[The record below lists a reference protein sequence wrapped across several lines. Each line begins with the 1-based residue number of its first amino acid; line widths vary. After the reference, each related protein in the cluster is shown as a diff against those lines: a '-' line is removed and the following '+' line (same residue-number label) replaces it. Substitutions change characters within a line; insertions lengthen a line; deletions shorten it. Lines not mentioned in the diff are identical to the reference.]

1 MGRAIDR
8 DAVIGQ
14 VGDLLRPRLPDI
26 IVRPRGSFSR
36 KATLDET
43 AIEAP
48 FRLQVSPTS
57 QGHWVHAAQPVPAD
71 DAPGHVELW
80 HTRLDTGTR
89 TEDDLLR
96 PSRPADD
103 ETRVIRAV
111 WARDRDDLATSDW
124 QDGEVDVGGGLLSP
138 DDIKTTGAT
147 TDPFLGSLD
156 RADRHRLVR
165 QTTEAWL
172 GGKTTR
178 TTPGPVGADKLWLT
192 ALGAWLDLH
201 GQWDTM
207 PYSERGLASILAW
220 DHVATGGRDQF
231 VRVVYPG
238 YLFPL
243 GQPTV
248 RVKIT
253 ERSIRPQTNPTAGL
267 FQRQF
272 LVVID
277 PVREHS
283 IPGFFL
289 TRSVIG
295 PRVTPP
301 LDPPGDD
308 PIAGL
313 GSDEAFWPRVG
324 GKPFSFRVDGTDH
337 DGRPAA
343 FPAPL
348 IWVAEQV
355 GAPAKNSAAARAAAA
370 KKLADLEA
378 GYRASTRRVIDLG
391 GQAVAFVP
399 KDATGDARLET
410 RQVRLLGKA
419 AQGRSVPRLSS
430 ADVVLPAAQAIA
442 GSGPTRITYYAP
454 YRASGFTGRQH
465 RPGVGGLAHPGRRR
479 PTPTTGRT
487 SRTDGA
493 APDVAQAL
501 PGIAFGGGGGA
512 VPSDQAGGF
521 VQPNLS
527 IAGLSMKQGPVG
539 DLASVAADTFKP
551 KDFLGD
557 ALPKLFGLVELADLL
572 PDGTLDEAP
581 ALVTDALDTLSAI
594 EKEVERAVAIAQD
607 AAGEAQRVLDRV
619 QGAGGC
625 RAGRGAGAARRRPG
639 PRPGVRRPRR
649 LRCSAW
655 SRPSVRS
662 TPARSRPPSTTHPTA
677 SGPASRPL
685 PRPLAPWPGHRCP
698 LFARTRLEQVAAA
711 LERFRDS
718 TALVERHPRV
728 PPGRRGHRSAS
739 EITFRYE
746 WKPTDAGRGRAR
758 RPRWSSCSPTRC
770 SSRSTGRSR
779 RRGRR
784 RSTCSPSCGRS
795 SSTSSPRTRSSP
807 SRSSGCRSRRARA
820 ARPRSTSSW
829 TTSSSAASCPSSRR
843 SRTSSPST
851 ASPTRRASRSRPAGL
866 TAGFSLT
873 LPNLAIGVFTLSN
886 ISLGAD
892 VRVPFLGET
901 ITVGFNFCTR
911 ERPFVLSV
919 VFLGGGGWF
928 LIRLSPKGLEVLE
941 LGLEAGAYLAVDFG
955 VASGS
960 ISAAIGIYIR
970 LEGEKGSL
978 TGYFRLRGEVD
989 VLGLISAS
997 IELYMELVY
1006 GFDTGKMIGR
1016 ARITVE
1022 VEVLCF
1028 SASVTIEA
1036 ERQFAG
1042 SNGDPS
1048 LREVVM
1054 EDDGTRPRVGR
1065 LPARLRPGG
1074 GGGMSTEWFTALAL
1088 PASVVDD
1095 APAARAGLRR
1105 AGAGA
1110 DLARR
1115 GPRGVRAVPAL
1126 GRGRRRR
1133 RTRHA
1138 RRPARASSTPSSTST
1153 GSTPRCGRGPSARTP
1168 RSGGTGCRSG
1178 RTATGGRSPRRTAP
1192 TSPRPSTSRRSPP
1205 TRWRRSHPSSTPLT
1219 EALVDIARQAEA
1231 FRITRGGAGEA
1242 TRTTASAPAATSTT
1256 SRASP
1261 PGSTIASRAVARA
1274 RGRHRRPAAGPRATG
1289 RWAVRSAGA
1298 LQQLHLARRFYER
1311 PESQVADQVRKDPPD
1326 KVETLPQRGPE
1337 FHERV
1342 AAAGDHPLFLERL
1355 GLVLP
1360 VRSDPARL
1368 RRCAVARRRPP
1379 ARRLRRRLPLTAAR
1393 GPSAARTAPSCRGPT
1408 RPTHRSGPT
1417 AR

>member
-1 MGRAIDR
+1 MTSRTVQGLPDAGKLHPYGHRAVEGDLVVDLVRPGDLVVATVTARGATLEPPVDPGAPDACSTLVGGAGARLYVDVPFQHGHEEASYEASPGTAQPDPMNPEAAPKPATVTVLAAQTPAQFRPARGSRLVFALPDGGRVPWTTAGILGALPWLDAALHPRATAPGTRPAPYQLPTGRLVDLFPGIEVVLADGVVAVLRDATVLLTTRASAGAAVPDAATLRGRAQLAANDRLVARVIAERGVTVGRAIDR

-454 YRASGFTGRQH
+454 YRASGFT
-465 RPGVGGLAHPGRRR
+465 AAN
-479 PTPTTGRT
+479 TGRVWAASLT
-487 SRTDGA
+487 SDVATHADYEPDLANDGA

-512 VPSDQAGGF
+512 VPSDRAGGF

-594 EKEVERAVAIAQD
+594 EREVERAVAIAQD

-619 QGAGGC
+619 QGAGAAAQAEAQALRDDAQDLAQAFVDLQTALLGVVT
-625 RAGRGAGAARRRPG
+625 ALGALDPGAVEAALDDAPDG
-639 PRPGVRRPRR
+639 LRPRLTAAATATR
-649 LRCSAW
+649 ALA
-655 SRPSVRS
+655 
-662 TPARSRPPSTTHPTA
+662 RPP
-677 SGPASRPL
+677 L
-685 PRPLAPWPGHRCP
+685 P
-698 LFARTRLEQVAAA
+698 LFARTRLEQVASA

-718 TALVERHPRV
+718 TALVSDILAFLQGVEDIQ
-728 PPGRRGHRSAS
+728 RG

-746 WKPTDAGRGRAR
+746 WKPTMRSWPSAAAPLVQMQPDSLLLAVHGTLKASGPPSVDVLAELRAFQLNLFAKDPLVTIPFERLSFKAG
-758 RPRWSSCSPTRC
+758 
-770 SSRSTGRSR
+770 
-779 RRGRR
+779 
-784 RSTCSPSCGRS
+784 
-795 SSTSSPRTRSSP
+795 
-807 SRSSGCRSRRARA
+807 SSGKAEVDVVMDDIVFGGFLSFVETIKDLI
-820 ARPRSTSSW
+820 PLDGFSDP
-829 TTSSSAASCPSSRR
+829 PSVEV
-843 SRTSSPST
+843 T
-851 ASPTRRASRSRPAGL
+851 PAGL

-873 LPNLAIGVFTLSN
+873 LPNLAVGVFTLSN

-1054 EDDGTRPRVGR
+1054 EDDGT
-1065 LPARLRPGG
+1065 
-1074 GGGMSTEWFTALAL
+1074 
-1088 PASVVDD
+1088 
-1095 APAARAGLRR
+1095 APAWDDYL
-1105 AGAGA
+1105 
-1110 DLARR
+1110 LAFAKEE
-1115 GPRGVRAVPAL
+1115 VAV
-1126 GRGRRRR
+1126 
-1133 RTRHA
+1133 
-1138 RRPARASSTPSSTST
+1138 
-1153 GSTPRCGRGPSARTP
+1153 
-1168 RSGGTGCRSG
+1168 
-1178 RTATGGRSPRRTAP
+1178 
-1192 TSPRPSTSRRSPP
+1192 
-1205 TRWRRSHPSSTPLT
+1205 
-1219 EALVDIARQAEA
+1219 
-1231 FRITRGGAGEA
+1231 
-1242 TRTTASAPAATSTT
+1242 
-1256 SRASP
+1256 
-1261 PGSTIASRAVARA
+1261 
-1274 RGRHRRPAAGPRATG
+1274 
-1289 RWAVRSAGA
+1289 
-1298 LQQLHLARRFYER
+1298 
-1311 PESQVADQVRKDPPD
+1311 
-1326 KVETLPQRGPE
+1326 
-1337 FHERV
+1337 
-1342 AAAGDHPLFLERL
+1342 
-1355 GLVLP
+1355 
-1360 VRSDPARL
+1360 
-1368 RRCAVARRRPP
+1368 
-1379 ARRLRRRLPLTAAR
+1379 
-1393 GPSAARTAPSCRGPT
+1393 
-1408 RPTHRSGPT
+1408 
-1417 AR
+1417 